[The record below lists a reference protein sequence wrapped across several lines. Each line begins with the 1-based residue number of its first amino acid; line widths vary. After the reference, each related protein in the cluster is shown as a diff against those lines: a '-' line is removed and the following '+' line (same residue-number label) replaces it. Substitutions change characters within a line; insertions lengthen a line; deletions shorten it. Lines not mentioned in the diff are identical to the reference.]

1 LLAATWIRSTA
12 PAVLT
17 GWGNDAVIG
26 LRIMHL
32 ATSPA
37 AAAGGDVL
45 TTMNWLTTNGHTV
58 ALAAGGDGEI
68 SGVEM
73 IRFRSGAASW
83 WLGGKRSLID
93 QVQAWKPDLV
103 HLHGAEAMAAA
114 RALGIGL
121 ALPVVV
127 SVDHV
132 LPAVRARML
141 RDVLLSWVLVPT
153 EAHRAHYVGRAK
165 LARDCVSVLPFAIDV
180 EHMAAVGADTVGD
193 ALTIGF
199 EAHADDPALLPL
211 VAAIA
216 KVRAGVR
223 AGVRLVVG
231 VGTGAK
237 RENLINTLAEHQT
250 DGWCEVLNARGHD
263 ALITRCDVLVQPS
276 GDERGVAPVI
286 VAMAAGRAVVAA
298 ANTGMNELLNDGVTG
313 LLVST
318 GDQAALDAALTRLIL
333 DAALRRRLGDAAQSH
348 ARARYAISVV
358 GPALVELYQL
368 AISAQQNPGSKGDGN
383 HAYKRRVTTRIDQ
396 PAAEG

>member
-1 LLAATWIRSTA
+1 M
-12 PAVLT
+12 
-17 GWGNDAVIG
+17 IG

-68 SGVEM
+68 PGVEM

-93 QVQAWKPDLV
+93 QVQAWKPDVV

-114 RALGIGL
+114 RALGSGL
-121 ALPVVV
+121 ELPVVV
-127 SVDHV
+127 SVDRI
-132 LPAVRARML
+132 LPAARARTL
-141 RDVLLSWVLVPT
+141 RDAMVSWVLVPT
-153 EAHRAHYVGRAK
+153 EAHRAHYIGRAK

-180 EHMAAVGADTVGD
+180 EHMAAVGADTVDD
-193 ALTIGF
+193 ALTVGF
-199 EAHADDPALLPL
+199 EASEDDPAVLPL
-211 VAAIA
+211 VAAVA
-216 KVRAGVR
+216 RLRGAGS
-223 AGVRLVVG
+223 GVKLAIG
-231 VGTGAK
+231 VGSGAK

-250 DGWCEVLNARGHD
+250 DGWCEVLATRGHD

-276 GDERGVAPVI
+276 GDERGVAPLI

-298 ANTGMNELLNDGVTG
+298 ANTGMDELIQDGVTG
-313 LLVST
+313 LLVGM
-318 GDQAALDAALTRLIL
+318 GDQSALDAALGRLVQ
-333 DAALRRRLGDAAQSH
+333 DAALRRRLGEAAQTQ

-368 AISAQQNPGSKGDGN
+368 AISALQNPGSKGDGSR
-383 HAYKRRVTTRIDQ
+383 AYKRRITTRIDH
-396 PAAEG
+396 AES

>member
-1 LLAATWIRSTA
+1 M
-12 PAVLT
+12 
-17 GWGNDAVIG
+17 IG
-26 LRIMHL
+26 LRVMHL

-68 SGVEM
+68 PGVEM

-93 QVQAWKPDLV
+93 QVQAWKPDLL

-114 RALGIGL
+114 RALGSGL
-121 ALPVVV
+121 ELPVVV
-127 SVDHV
+127 SVDQV
-132 LPAVRARML
+132 LPAARARGL
-141 RDVLLSWVLVPT
+141 RDAMVSWVLVPT
-153 EAHRAHYVGRAK
+153 EAHRAHYIGRAK

-193 ALTIGF
+193 ALTVGV
-199 EAHADDPALLPL
+199 EVHDDDPALLPL
-211 VAAIA
+211 VAAVA
-216 KVRAGVR
+216 KLRGGGALVKLAISAGP
-223 AGVRLVVG
+223 
-231 VGTGAK
+231 GAK
-237 RENLINTLAEHQT
+237 REDLINTLAEHQT

-263 ALITRCDVLVQPS
+263 ALITRCDVLVQPA
-276 GDERGVAPVI
+276 GDERSVAAVI

-298 ANTGMNELLNDGVTG
+298 ANTGMDELLSDGTTG
-313 LLVST
+313 LLVSP
-318 GDQAALDAALTRLIL
+318 GDQAALDAALTRLVQ
-333 DAALRRRLGDAAQSH
+333 DAVLRRRLGDAAQMH

-368 AISAQQNPGSKGDGN
+368 AISAQQNPGSKGDGSR
-383 HAYKRRVTTRIDQ
+383 AYKRRVTTRIDQ
-396 PAAEG
+396 PAADSSS

>member
-1 LLAATWIRSTA
+1 
-12 PAVLT
+12 
-17 GWGNDAVIG
+17 VIG

-37 AAAGGDVL
+37 AAIGGDVL

-68 SGVEM
+68 PGVEM

-114 RALGIGL
+114 RALGTGL
-121 ALPVVV
+121 ELPVVV

-132 LPAVRARML
+132 LPAARARTL
-141 RDVLLSWVLVPT
+141 RDALVSWVLVPT
-153 EAHRAHYVGRAK
+153 EAHRAHYIGRAK
-165 LARDCVSVLPFAIDV
+165 LARDCVSLLPFAIDV
-180 EHMAAVGADTVGD
+180 EHLAAVGADTVGD
-193 ALTIGF
+193 ALTIGM
-199 EAHADDPALLPL
+199 EVHDDDPAVLPL
-211 VAAIA
+211 VATLATL
-216 KVRAGVR
+216 RATGTGGKNV
-223 AGVRLVVG
+223 ADVKLVIG
-231 VGTGAK
+231 VGLGAN
-237 RENLINTLAEHQT
+237 REALINTLAEHQT

-263 ALITRCDVLVQPS
+263 ALISRCDVLVQPS

-298 ANTGMNELLNDGVTG
+298 ANTGMDELLHDDVTG
-313 LLVST
+313 LLVGM
-318 GDQAALDAALTRLIL
+318 GDQAALDAGLTRLVQ

-368 AISAQQNPGSKGDGN
+368 AVSALQNPGSKGDGSR
-383 HAYKRRVTTRIDQ
+383 AYKRRITTRIDQ

>member
-1 LLAATWIRSTA
+1 M
-12 PAVLT
+12 
-17 GWGNDAVIG
+17 IG
-26 LRIMHL
+26 LRVMHL

-68 SGVEM
+68 PGVEM

-114 RALGIGL
+114 RALGTGL
-121 ALPVVV
+121 ELPVVV

-132 LPAVRARML
+132 LPVARARTL
-141 RDVLLSWVLVPT
+141 RDALVSWVLVPT
-153 EAHRAHYVGRAK
+153 EAHRAHYIGRAK
-165 LARDCVSVLPFAIDV
+165 LARDSVTVLPFAIDV
-180 EHMAAVGADTVGD
+180 EHLAAVGADTVDD
-193 ALTIGF
+193 ALAIGV
-199 EAHADDPALLPL
+199 EVHADDPALLPL
-211 VAAIA
+211 VAAVA
-216 KVRAGVR
+216 KLRASGTNGTDVK
-223 AGVRLVVG
+223 LVIG
-231 VGTGAK
+231 VGPGAK
-237 RENLINTLAEHQT
+237 REVLINTLAEHQT

-263 ALITRCDVLVQPS
+263 ALISRCDVLVQPS
-276 GDERGVAPVI
+276 GDHRGVAPVI

-298 ANTGMNELLNDGVTG
+298 ANTGMDELLNDDVTG
-313 LLVST
+313 LLVGM
-318 GDQAALDAALTRLIL
+318 GDQQALDAALTRLVQ
-333 DAALRRRLGDAAQSH
+333 DATLRRRLGDAAQIH

-368 AISAQQNPGSKGDGN
+368 AVSALQNPGSKGDGSR
-383 HAYKRRVTTRIDQ
+383 AYKRRITTRIDQ
-396 PAAEG
+396 PAAKG

>member
-1 LLAATWIRSTA
+1 M
-12 PAVLT
+12 
-17 GWGNDAVIG
+17 IG
-26 LRIMHL
+26 LRVLHL

-45 TTMNWLTTNGHTV
+45 TTMNWLTTHGHTV

-68 SGVEM
+68 PGVEM

-93 QVQAWKPDLV
+93 QVQAWKPDVV

-114 RALGIGL
+114 RALGSGL
-121 ALPVVV
+121 ELPVVV
-127 SVDHV
+127 SVDRI
-132 LPAVRARML
+132 LPAARARAL
-141 RDVLLSWVLVPT
+141 RDALVSWVLVPT
-153 EAHRAHYVGRAK
+153 EAHRAHYIGRAK

-193 ALTIGF
+193 ALTVGF
-199 EAHADDPALLPL
+199 EANEDDAAMLPL
-211 VAAIA
+211 VAAVA
-216 KVRAGVR
+216 RLRSSGTGVKL
-223 AGVRLVVG
+223 AIG
-231 VGTGAK
+231 VGSGAK

-250 DGWCEVLNARGHD
+250 DGWCEVLATPGHD

-276 GDERGVAPVI
+276 GDERGVAALI
-286 VAMAAGRAVVAA
+286 VAMAAGRAVAAA
-298 ANTGMNELLNDGVTG
+298 ANTGMDELIQEDVTG
-313 LLVST
+313 LLVGM
-318 GDQAALDAALTRLIL
+318 GDQAALDAAIGRLVQ
-333 DAALRRRLGDAAQSH
+333 DAALRRRLGDAAQAQ

-368 AISAQQNPGSKGDGN
+368 AISALQNPGSKGDGSR
-383 HAYKRRVTTRIDQ
+383 AYKRRITTRIDQ

>member
-1 LLAATWIRSTA
+1 M
-12 PAVLT
+12 
-17 GWGNDAVIG
+17 IG

-37 AAAGGDVL
+37 AAVGGDVL

-68 SGVEM
+68 AGVEM

-114 RALGIGL
+114 RALGTGL
-121 ALPVVV
+121 ELPVVV

-132 LPAVRARML
+132 LPAARARML

-153 EAHRAHYVGRAK
+153 EAHRAHYIGRAK

-180 EHMAAVGADTVGD
+180 EHLAAVGADTVGD
-193 ALTIGF
+193 ALTIGV
-199 EAHADDPALLPL
+199 EAHTEDPALLPL
-211 VAAIA
+211 VAAVA
-216 KVRAGVR
+216 KLRSGGAEVKLAI
-223 AGVRLVVG
+223 G
-231 VGTGAK
+231 VGLGAK
-237 RENLINTLAEHQT
+237 RETLINTLAEHQT

-263 ALITRCDVLVQPS
+263 ALISRCDVLVQPS

-298 ANTGMNELLNDGVTG
+298 ANTGMSELLKDGVTG
-313 LLVST
+313 LLVGM
-318 GDQAALDAALTRLIL
+318 GDQSALDAALTRLVR
-333 DAALRRRLGDAAQSH
+333 DAALRRRLGDAAQIH

-368 AISAQQNPGSKGDGN
+368 AVNAQQNPGSKGDGS